1 MSDEATTNGE
11 NKLDAATAKCVAGFE
26 SFSNSKC
33 GNLILDFVMF
43 KRNIV
48 PYTLQILYVL
58 FVVLA
63 WVAGI
68 AGIFGKGPI
77 GESFS
82 HVVEKTVDG
91 KTTMELEV
99 SYLLS
104 LVVSLLVIVFA
115 PFILHYLLEIVKFL
129 WGFVLHVYEK
139 VLVPIWQTL
148 IVRFFANVAF
158 QIFPFMYERFMK
170 VVDIGIDKLAPALD
184 AAIDGVVAIAL
195 AIAGVFKGILWLPKT
210 LCKRLGRWANKPETE
225 EAK

>member
-68 AGIFGKGPI
+68 AGIFDKGPI
-77 GESFS
+77 GDFAP
-82 HVVEKTVDG
+82 
-91 KTTMELEV
+91 
-99 SYLLS
+99 SYGLS

-139 VLVPIWQTL
+139 VLIPIWLTL
-148 IVRFFANVAF
+148 VVRFFANVAP
-158 QIFPFMYERFMK
+158 QILPFMYERFMK

-184 AAIDGVVAIAL
+184 AAIDGAVAIAM